1 VTLEILL
8 LQETFIAVQAT
19 VQIMLE
25 VSTYK

>member
-8 LQETFIAVQAT
+8 LQETFIAVHAT